1 MGVFE
6 YSGDYKILVD
16 GVIDLFFVGSVDFKG
31 LIVIEVSNI
40 IFVKYVNVLKC
51 FVVVVKFKVF
61 WFFNILIFGEINWLG
76 FYVVVLKFGV
86 G

>member
-1 MGVFE
+1 M
-6 YSGDYKILVD
+6 
-16 GVIDLFFVGSVDFKG
+16 IDLFLVGSVDFKG

-76 FYVVVLKFGV
+76 FYVLVLKFGV